1 MSLSAR
7 DAYQAIR
14 SSGSELESLLEAA
27 ANLRDQFKGR
37 IVTYSR
43 KIFLPITNLC
53 RDRCAYCTFGKDP
66 SDPGGWR
73 MSPDEVDHALGL
85 ARERGCKEALMC
97 LGDRPEL
104 AFPQYREMLAGFGH
118 RTTAEYLSRACEMAI
133 ARGLLPHTN

>member
-37 IVTYSR
+37 TVTYSR

-53 RDRCAYCTFGKDP
+53 RDRCSYCTFRKDP
-66 SDPGGWR
+66 TDPDAWT
-73 MSPDEVDHALGL
+73 MTPDEIAAWS
-85 ARERGCKEALMC
+85 ARGRTLGCKERSEERRVGKEC
-97 LGDRPEL
+97 R
-104 AFPQYREMLAGFGH
+104 
-118 RTTAEYLSRACEMAI
+118 SRWS
-133 ARGLLPHTN
+133 PYH

>member
-37 IVTYSR
+37 TVTYSR

-53 RDRCAYCTFGKDP
+53 RDRCSYCTFRKDP
-66 SDPGGWR
+66 SDPDAWT
-73 MSPDEVDHALGL
+73 MSPGDIADVLDRGSAH
-85 ARERGCKEALMC
+85 GCKEALMC
-97 LGDRPEL
+97 LGDRPEE
-104 AFPQYREMLAGFGH
+104 AFSTYRQTLSEFG
-118 RTTAEYLSRACEMAI
+118 
-133 ARGLLPHTN
+133 ARSTVDYVYR